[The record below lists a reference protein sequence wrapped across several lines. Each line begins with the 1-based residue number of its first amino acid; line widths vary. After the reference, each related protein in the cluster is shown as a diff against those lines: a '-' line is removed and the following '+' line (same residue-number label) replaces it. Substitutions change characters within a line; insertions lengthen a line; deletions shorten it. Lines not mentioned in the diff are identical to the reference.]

1 LELTIFFLCTAKQ
14 NQLKLKC
21 YEDEKDIDIYAA
33 MLGGIMATSLT
44 SCGEDAVEDV
54 LNDRLGRLLG
64 EGRVYRI

>member
-1 LELTIFFLCTAKQ
+1 MNTKKTMLFI
-14 NQLKLKC
+14 
-21 YEDEKDIDIYAA
+21 AA